1 MRIRLRELMA
11 RKHTIVALYFCLFCL
26 MALILITTWHID
38 RRLTCEGDVQEIAEI
53 ETYME
58 AYMMGSSY
66 NSKGEARGFLT
77 LYKWQSA
84 KVLDCY
90 HLAAESYSRA
100 LALNPGRL
108 DALTNRAA
116 AYASLGLYD
125 KALND
130 HLTVLE
136 INPEHETV
144 RLSLA
149 VTYEKS
155 GQLETAV
162 LQYEEAIAFMENSVY
177 WQQLQPD
184 TIDRYRARLNRLR
197 QSLEE

>member
-11 RKHTIVALYFCLFCL
+11 RKRTTYALYFCLVCL

-38 RRLTCEGDVQEIAEI
+38 RRLTCEGEVQEIAEI

-58 AYMMGSSY
+58 AYMTGSYY
-66 NSKGEARGFLT
+66 NSKGKARGFLT

-116 AYASLGLYD
+116 AYADLGLYD

-136 INPEHETV
+136 INPEHESV
-144 RLSLA
+144 RLNLA

-162 LQYEEAIAFMENSVY
+162 HQYEEALEFMENSEY
-177 WQQLQPD
+177 WRQLQPD
-184 TIDRYRARLNRLR
+184 TIDRYRTRLERLR
-197 QSLEE
+197 RSVKE